1 MKWLQVRLDDKTH
14 KQFKKKCDKDK
25 TTMTKKVKTWIG
37 LELSGDK

>member
-14 KQFKKKCDKDK
+14 KQFKKKCDKQGMD
-25 TTMTKKVKTWIG
+25 MSEKVRTWIR